1 MANPKL
7 ASRVCQSRATW
18 EGDKIRCSV
27 DGQESNR
34 HPPQPS
40 SVHWRRNTPPIL
52 HQPLCWHSPCAL
64 ATGLGCG
71 PSAFRTAWTGHA
83 LSWQYHVVTP
93 GRMGWQL
100 KLSHWKTLRKQQ
112 QWSEKSIVET
122 SYLHGHIVGRRA
134 RQPPRFGSPI
144 LAIFGPGAF
153 RSVSATSGPSV
164 VRSVS

>member
-27 DGQESNR
+27 DGQESHS

-40 SVHWRRNTPPIL
+40 SVQWQRKTPPIL
-52 HQPLCWHSPCAL
+52 HQSLCWHSPCAL

-144 LAIFGPGAF
+144 QAIFGPGAF